1 MYLSAVSFLLQAK
14 SFVYVNMLYEMVR
27 GFHSQREQCI
37 LRKQNIQN
45 IVFWY
50 IVHLSKYLITH
61 GQGKD
66 ANHYLGND
74 SVGTEENQALWL
86 ETLW

>member
-1 MYLSAVSFLLQAK
+1 MYLSAVSFLLKAK
-14 SFVYVNMLYEMVR
+14 SFVYVNMLYGMVR
-27 GFHSQREQCI
+27 GFHSQREQYI
-37 LRKQNIQN
+37 LRKLNIQN

-61 GQGKD
+61 DKSKD
-66 ANHYLGND
+66 AYHYLWND
-74 SVGTEENQALWL
+74 SIGTEENQTLWL